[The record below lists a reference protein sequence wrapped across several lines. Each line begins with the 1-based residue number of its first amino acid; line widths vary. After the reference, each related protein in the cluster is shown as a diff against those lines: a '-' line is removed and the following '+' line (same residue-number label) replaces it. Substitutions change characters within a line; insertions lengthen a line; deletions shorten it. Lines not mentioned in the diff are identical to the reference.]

1 MHPSGV
7 YRKLISAQCSEC
19 QCDEIRLRA
28 GKRRE

>member
-19 QCDEIRLRA
+19 QCDEIHRRA